1 MSILIALI
9 WATGSRVYA
18 QDNIFDAAN
27 AATDWEI
34 FDMPGAGGP
43 DAEMEMDTSA
53 VGYDYKL
60 ALHKS
65 YKFYYAQMSGKL
77 ADDYPIEWRGDSCLK
92 DGADHAVDLS
102 GGFYDGGGFVKY
114 NFPMAYTTTV
124 LAWSTI
130 RYYRTIVK
138 LQEEKAIFD
147 ILRLVFK
154 KIASLIIYINH
165 I

>member
-1 MSILIALI
+1 M
-9 WATGSRVYA
+9 
-18 QDNIFDAAN
+18 
-27 AATDWEI
+27 EI
-34 FDMPGAGGP
+34 
-43 DAEMEMDTSA
+43 DTSA

-77 ADDYPIEWRGDSCLK
+77 ADDHPIEWRGDSCLK

-147 ILRLVFK
+147 ILRLIFK
-154 KIASLIIYINH
+154 IEKIQIVCRILFILHIIKSHIIYFENKKKTCR
-165 I
+165 